1 MSDVIESFVPE
12 PQTVEFVPEGGAN
25 VADFHRKVVERN
37 VSMLSQLQLR
47 GTTVP
52 RWLETQAA
60 VETLVDFL
68 FDDSDMR
75 AAFQCA
81 VDVNLGQKLQ
91 ALLNAPT

>member
-1 MSDVIESFVPE
+1 VVVSDAEV
-12 PQTVEFVPEGGAN
+12 VEFVPEGDDN

-37 VSMLSQLQLR
+37 VSMLSQMQLR

-68 FDDSDMR
+68 FDDADMR

-81 VDVNLGQKLQ
+81 TDMNLGRKLQ